1 MDLSFD
7 KQTFVQHLLRGRE
20 RVLLTSAAAQRS
32 LPFDDSGAHW
42 RSSDAEFADQSLTMM
57 LDDLRRLEARRDVSE
72 LAAIRRALARVEGGT
87 YGRCDCCGAEIG
99 AARLQAQPAA
109 THCLHCLSATER
121 T

>member
-1 MDLSFD
+1 VDLSFD

-32 LPFDDSGAHW
+32 LPFDDSGVHRGSPDPLLAGE
-42 RSSDAEFADQSLTMM
+42 SLADM
-57 LDDLRRLEARRDVSE
+57 LDDLRGREVSE

-87 YGRCDCCGAEIG
+87 YGRCVRCGVEIG

-109 THCLHCLSATER
+109 THCVHCLSVRER
-121 T
+121 LR